1 MIGRGL
7 VQGDGVWGRKENNC
21 LAIEEGRRGVH
32 SWGEGRVSSS
42 RERGGVGEL
51 CIAGRGRICNLIRT
65 MRKVD
70 KRYIG
75 LLNLV

>member
-42 RERGGVGEL
+42 RERGEWGSCVLQEGGGFA
-51 CIAGRGRICNLIRT
+51 I
-65 MRKVD
+65 
-70 KRYIG
+70 
-75 LLNLV
+75 